1 MTQKENYF
9 QLLKKLIHFILIV
22 IFIYSVA
29 LLAEKLVSEDTTLIT
44 SHRENAI
51 RFPTFTICPKLSS
64 SMMTLE
70 SQNKQF
76 EDLNDMIE
84 AAKDSFSASLQVEG
98 SNELPSW

>member
-9 QLLKKLIHFILIV
+9 ELLKKLIHFILVV

-29 LLAEKLVSEDTTLIT
+29 LLVDKLISEDTTLIT
-44 SHRENAI
+44 SHRENAF
-51 RFPTFTICPKLSS
+51 RFPTFTICPQLFSS
-64 SMMTLE
+64 SITLE
-70 SQNKQF
+70 SLDKQF
-76 EDLNDMIE
+76 EDLNYMIE

>member
-9 QLLKKLIHFILIV
+9 QLLKKLIHFILV
-22 IFIYSVA
+22 IIFFYSVA
-29 LLAEKLVSEDTTLIT
+29 LLVDKLVSEDTTLIT

-51 RFPTFTICPKLSS
+51 RFPTFTICPQLFSS
-64 SMMTLE
+64 SITLE

-84 AAKDSFSASLQVEG
+84 SARDSFSATLQVEG